1 MSKKARRRLEMQHM
15 NESSAKTVDSVRDP
29 AENDDDSD
37 SDNNN
42 DNNDGNKCKNEN
54 ESDGGEVRK
63 GELRRERLSR
73 DEMRKL
79 YKQLDGRKSRSK
91 NSKFGYARRCGLDKG
106 GWSGAEVE
114 VGSC

>member
-1 MSKKARRRLEMQHM
+1 M

-37 SDNNN
+37 SDNADDN
-42 DNNDGNKCKNEN
+42 DNANNGGN
-54 ESDGGEVRK
+54 ESDKGEVRK
-63 GELRRERLSR
+63 GELGRERLSR

>member
-1 MSKKARRRLEMQHM
+1 M

-29 AENDDDSD
+29 AEDNDDSD
-37 SDNNN
+37 SDDN
-42 DNNDGNKCKNEN
+42 DNDNANNDGDDSENEN
-54 ESDGGEVRK
+54 DGGEVRK
-63 GELRRERLSR
+63 GELGRERLSR

>member
-1 MSKKARRRLEMQHM
+1 M

-29 AENDDDSD
+29 AEDDDDSD
-37 SDNNN
+37 SDNDDDDDANN
-42 DNNDGNKCKNEN
+42 DEN
-54 ESDGGEVRK
+54 ESDKGEVRK
-63 GELRRERLSR
+63 GELGRERLSR